1 MNLSFKFFLRCNNK
15 RIMPRSLWETLPKQP
30 QKQCCNKSDNTV
42 CEKKEMEKKSEKVKY
57 KIRKPK
63 RREENIWDWDLP
75 YINSDTDEES
85 DFELDPLLK
94 LKLAI
99 LQKGLKKGEGKKEE
113 RKEEEDKKEE
123 VKKEEVKEDEDYE
136 DVKTATDKD
145 ITDFLVR
152 MIERT
157 GRHKFKTKSK
167 RSVLQAIK
175 VNPELYQK
183 VKKLYDNKDE
193 IIPQAL
199 YSITHD
205 NRKNVLA
212 HFNTKNV
219 KIGSGIK
226 GNEKKETL
234 AVSGDDSLYS
244 QGFFEYERREAIYE
258 KYPEFRNIK
267 KASEV
272 LKFPEE
278 TKEEKE
284 RKKWAYTLV
293 YGVPYYLPHSKKV
306 RRKVMSEIGEGILD
320 FISYFGWLINP
331 VIGLMGDA
339 VSLGQTIR
347 DAKKDDPQQI
357 VDALKEAYD
366 KLGVALKTEQDLE
379 GLGLDYNYQNQYWG
393 YIDEKEREKQ
403 REYEGIQKEGSVWAY
418 KIKQLKEK
426 REKEKKEKKEK
437 KENVDKKDV
446 VKKEKKVRFENVEP
460 IPSPKPTPKPTS
472 KPTPTPT
479 SKPTP
484 KKPVKKVLTMD
495 DAKGFGEKNK

>member
-1 MNLSFKFFLRCNNK
+1 
-15 RIMPRSLWETLPKQP
+15 MPKSLWETLP
-30 QKQCCNKSDNTV
+30 KQCCNKSDNTV

-63 RREENIWDWDLP
+63 RKEENIWDWNLP

-99 LQKGLKKGEGKKEE
+99 LQKGLKKGEGRKEE
-113 RKEEEDKKEE
+113 VKEEEVKKEEEDKKEE
-123 VKKEEVKEDEDYE
+123 VKKEEEVKEDEDYE

-167 RSVLQAIK
+167 RSVLQATK

-183 VKKLYDNKDE
+183 IKKLYDNKYE

-199 YSITHD
+199 YSITHE
-205 NRKNVLA
+205 NRKKVLA

-219 KIGSGIK
+219 KMGSGIK

-267 KASEV
+267 RASEV
-272 LKFPEE
+272 LKFPEK
-278 TKEEKE
+278 TKEDKE

-331 VIGLMGDA
+331 VVGLVGDA
-339 VSLGQTIR
+339 VGLAQTIR
-347 DAKKDDPQQI
+347 DTKKDDPQQI
-357 VDALKEAYD
+357 VNALKQAYD

-426 REKEKKEKKEK
+426 REKE
-437 KENVDKKDV
+437 NVDKKDV

-460 IPSPKPTPKPTS
+460 TPTSKSSPTS

-484 KKPVKKVLTMD
+484 KKKDVKKILTMD
-495 DAKGFGEKNK
+495 DTKGFGEKNK